1 MRCYPGLRATMLM
14 SCFAVSA
21 YAAERPEPQATIEV
35 RHVDADTWRVEYRFP
50 QAVSA
55 INLAAVGDYRQKAW
69 TVRTPGMSLKSG
81 AGVDVISAQGKP
93 FKSASI
99 EIKAYD
105 GRPPKAYAPFNRF
118 SDGGTL
124 FFLGHLQGEVL
135 RAKQPRTMRADI
147 RLAGLPQENVIA
159 PAQNRQQPGGERGY
173 AYFGPAQAVQAGT
186 VKVLVD
192 PKTPDWARE
201 TVLDT
206 GAKVAQYYEKAY
218 QRPLK
223 EELFITVSIGGGD
236 KPGLSLNGGAVL
248 GQLAYHFSG
257 TQLAGDH
264 PKKRELLVRLVAHE
278 MAHVWQLNTARGG
291 AGEKDPWIHEG
302 GADAMAL
309 DALLQTGAASAESV
323 GAYRAAQAAA
333 CEKLGKSVETY
344 NGIYAC
350 GLVRFDQLGVGIVPL
365 WRGLMEATEAKGEV
379 YSEQMVTD
387 VAGRLRGA
395 EAASTATAA
404 GGG

>member
-1 MRCYPGLRATMLM
+1 MHRLPAVNTALLL
-14 SCFAVSA
+14 SCFAV
-21 YAAERPEPQATIEV
+21 YAQAGELPGEAATIEV
-35 RHVDADTWRVEYRFP
+35 RHVAADTWRVEYRFP
-50 QAVSA
+50 QAVTE
-55 INLAAVGDYRQKAW
+55 IRLEAVADYRQKAW
-69 TVRTPGMSLKSG
+69 KVRTPGMQLK
-81 AGVDVISAQGKP
+81 AGPEVDVISAQGKP
-93 FKSASI
+93 FKAASFDI
-99 EIKAYD
+99 QAYD

-124 FFLGHLQGEVL
+124 LFLGHLQGEVL
-135 RAKQPRTMRADI
+135 RAKQAHKMRADI
-147 RLAGLPQENVIA
+147 RLTGLPLENVIA
-159 PAQNRQQPGGERGY
+159 PAHNRQQPGGERGY

-201 TVLDT
+201 TVLDA

-223 EELFITVSIGGGD
+223 EELFITVSIGSD
-236 KPGLSLNGGAVL
+236 EKPGLSMNGGAVL

-302 GADAMAL
+302 GAEAMAL

-323 GAYRAAQAAA
+323 SAYRAAQTAA
-333 CEKLGKSVETY
+333 CEKLGNSVESY

-365 WRGLMEATEAKGEV
+365 WRGLLEATEANGEV
-379 YSEQMVTD
+379 YSEQMVKE
-387 VAGRLRGA
+387 VAERQRGA
-395 EAASTATAA
+395 AAATAA
-404 GGG
+404 TVGGG

>member
-1 MRCYPGLRATMLM
+1 M
-14 SCFAVSA
+14 
-21 YAAERPEPQATIEV
+21 Q
-35 RHVDADTWRVEYRFP
+35 
-50 QAVSA
+50 
-55 INLAAVGDYRQKAW
+55 
-69 TVRTPGMSLKSG
+69 
-81 AGVDVISAQGKP
+81 
-93 FKSASI
+93 
-99 EIKAYD
+99 
-105 GRPPKAYAPFNRF
+105 
-118 SDGGTL
+118 
-124 FFLGHLQGEVL
+124 
-135 RAKQPRTMRADI
+135 ADI

-159 PAQNRQQPGGERGY
+159 PAHNRQQPGGERGY
-173 AYFGPAQAVQAGT
+173 AYFGPAQAVQAGA

-206 GAKVAQYYEKAY
+206 GARLAQYYEKAY

-223 EELFITVSIGGGD
+223 EELFITVSIGGDD

-323 GAYRAAQAAA
+323 SAYRAAQTAA
-333 CEKLGKSVETY
+333 CEKLGHSVESY

-395 EAASTATAA
+395 AAATTGAAA